1 MGVPGLAEQG
11 VEGRRR
17 GAGNESLGPREH
29 HARDQ
34 LDLEGRPLDQGR
46 EVFDGPREDLR
57 RLIREN
63 ATRAGE
69 AGDRV
74 NPQAG
79 RRGGRPFGRGAV
91 GHGDN
96 ERGRACLGRN
106 RQDLPQVPSL
116 LYRRRSYQH
125 DRPAALQRGPR
136 VHHRHTILGCQRAN
150 GRVGW

>member
-1 MGVPGLAEQG
+1 MTVRRKRYAYRGGPSMPIQVVAEQSWVPAEDDAVGDPGLAEQG

-63 ATRAGE
+63 ATRAGD

-79 RRGGRPFGRGAV
+79 RRGGRPSG
-91 GHGDN
+91 
-96 ERGRACLGRN
+96 
-106 RQDLPQVPSL
+106 
-116 LYRRRSYQH
+116 
-125 DRPAALQRGPR
+125 
-136 VHHRHTILGCQRAN
+136 
-150 GRVGW
+150 